1 MSDPPESCAPEP
13 AAPAQARRRRRTRP
27 TRWFKLAIVPVLALA
42 AQWYASA
49 TQAQPAPAAAT
60 ADARLAQA
68 ASPTGEP
75 AAAGE
80 KAADAPTDKVA
91 AGDKAEAGE
100 KAGGGDKADGEATDE
115 APKAPI
121 VGEKVIVGAYLN
133 DIQSLDLK
141 THSYAAD
148 VYLWFRWKHKDFDPA
163 EAMEFANPSE
173 LWGHVRNNDNEE
185 PEELENGER
194 YQVVRAQGRFSCKLP
209 LDDYPLDKQVLFI
222 EFEDKNLDATQM
234 TYVADN
240 PSIEVNPNLV
250 LPGFAIDKPK
260 FSISTRKYASN
271 FGDPRGGKHL
281 EYSRARIELPIHR
294 PQAPHLIK
302 MLLPV
307 LCVVLCAGM
316 MFLFRANYVD
326 SRVELGITSLLTV
339 VALQMTLNQD
349 LPDIAYLVLVDKV
362 YIATYLYVMTG
373 IAVVVKTTHLHD
385 EGKAEAAVRVNRL
398 AMVGTT
404 LVYMGGLALL
414 ILPKLG

>member
-1 MSDPPESCAPEP
+1 MSDPPEPRTVSEP
-13 AAPAQARRRRRTRP
+13 RRRRIKRTRWS
-27 TRWFKLAIVPVLALA
+27 RWAKLAILPALALA
-42 AQWYASA
+42 MQWYAGA
-49 TQAQPAPAAAT
+49 TQAQPSPAAGPPAAPPVAAPAAE
-60 ADARLAQA
+60 A
-68 ASPTGEP
+68 ASPSAEAAKAEDKAAEP
-75 AAAGE
+75 AGE
-80 KAADAPTDKVA
+80 KA
-91 AGDKAEAGE
+91 DKAA
-100 KAGGGDKADGEATDE
+100 KGDKADAETKDD

-163 EAMEFANPSE
+163 EAMEFANPAE

-185 PEELENGER
+185 PEDLESGER

-209 LDDYPLDKQVLFI
+209 LDDYPLDKQTIFI

-234 TYVADN
+234 TYVADS
-240 PSIEVNPNLV
+240 PAIEINPNII
-250 LPGFAIDKPK
+250 LPGFAIGKPK
-260 FSISTRKYASN
+260 FSIATRKYHSN

-281 EYSRARIELPIHR
+281 EFSRARIELPIHR
-294 PQAPHLIK
+294 PQLPHLIK

-316 MFLFRANYVD
+316 MFLFRATYVD

-362 YIATYLYVMTG
+362 YIATYLYVMAG

-385 EGKAEAAVRVNRL
+385 DGRHDVADRVNRW
-398 AMVGTT
+398 AMILTT
-404 LVYMGGLALL
+404 LVYVAGLASL

>member
-1 MSDPPESCAPEP
+1 M
-13 AAPAQARRRRRTRP
+13 
-27 TRWFKLAIVPVLALA
+27 
-42 AQWYASA
+42 SA
-49 TQAQPAPAAAT
+49 TA
-60 ADARLAQA
+60 
-68 ASPTGEP
+68 EP
-75 AAAGE
+75 PAAGE
-80 KAADAPTDKVA
+80 RAAEPPT
-91 AGDKAEAGE
+91 DKAEAGG
-100 KAGGGDKADGEATDE
+100 KAEAGDKTGGDDKADKGAKAEAEPKDE

-234 TYVADN
+234 TYVADS

-250 LPGFAIDKPK
+250 LPGFAIDKAK

-281 EYSRARIELPIHR
+281 EFSRARIELPIHR

-307 LCVVLCAGM
+307 LCVVLCAAM
-316 MFLFRANYVD
+316 MFLFRATYVD

-362 YIATYLYVMTG
+362 YIATYLYVMAG

-385 EGKAEAAVRVNRL
+385 DGKTEAAVRVNRL
-398 AMVGTT
+398 AMLLTT
-404 LVYMGGLALL
+404 LVYAAGLASL
-414 ILPKLG
+414 ILPKVG

>member
-1 MSDPPESCAPEP
+1 MSDPPEPRELSEP
-13 AAPAQARRRRRTRP
+13 CSRRTRRARLG
-27 TRWFKLAIVPVLALA
+27 RWARLAILPALALA
-42 AQWYASA
+42 VQWHAGS
-49 TQAQPAPAAAT
+49 TQAQPAPAAAAPAAPV
-60 ADARLAQA
+60 ADP
-68 ASPTGEP
+68 ASPTSPPASADAKTDPAQQP
-75 AAAGE
+75 AAPAEKGDNPE
-80 KAADAPTDKVA
+80 AKGDKAAEK
-91 AGDKAEAGE
+91 GDKAEE
-100 KAGGGDKADGEATDE
+100 KEDK
-115 APKAPI
+115 PKAPI

-163 EAMEFANPSE
+163 TAMEFANPAE

-185 PEELENGER
+185 PEELESGER

-209 LDDYPLDKQVLFI
+209 LDDYPLDKQTLFI

-234 TYVADN
+234 TYVADA
-240 PSIEVNPNLV
+240 PAIEINPNIV
-250 LPGFAIDKPK
+250 LPGFALGKPK
-260 FSISTRKYASN
+260 FSISTRKYATN

-281 EYSRARIELPIHR
+281 EFSRARIELPIFR
-294 PQAPHLIK
+294 PQLPHLVK

-307 LCVVLCAGM
+307 LCVMLCAAM
-316 MFLFRANYVD
+316 MFLFRASYVD

-362 YIATYLYVMTG
+362 YIATYLYVMAG
-373 IAVVVKTTHLHD
+373 IAVVVKTTHLFD
-385 EGKAEAAVRVNRL
+385 DGKPEMAMRVNRW
-398 AMVGTT
+398 AMVLTT
-404 LVYMGGLALL
+404 AVYVAGLASL